1 MGADHYLPTICLC
14 WTYSLELTNG
24 WRSSREDA
32 LDYSLDLVR
41 NVLRRHERS
50 AHAHRLMARLLQS
63 SGDYDR
69 ALAHAER
76 AYQLNP
82 CHSDMVASYGMAL
95 VWCGRAREGLEHLER
110 AFAINPYA
118 PAIYKSYLSIA
129 YFFAGRP
136 QDGLD
141 ILSSVQGTVGPSRF
155 MRIANLVA
163 LDRLT
168 DAQAEAG
175 IARQDDPSFD
185 LASLLVGFPFKRPE
199 DRALLGEMLR
209 RAGLGE

>member
-1 MGADHYLPTICLC
+1 
-14 WTYSLELTNG
+14 
-24 WRSSREDA
+24 
-32 LDYSLDLVR
+32 
-41 NVLRRHERS
+41 
-50 AHAHRLMARLLQS
+50 
-63 SGDYDR
+63 
-69 ALAHAER
+69 
-76 AYQLNP
+76 
-82 CHSDMVASYGMAL
+82 VASYGMSL

-118 PAIYKSYLSIA
+118 SAIYKSYLSIV

-136 QDGLD
+136 QDSLD

-168 DAQAEAG
+168 DARAEAG
-175 IARQDDPSFD
+175 SACKDDPSFD
-185 LASLLVGFPFKRPE
+185 LASLLAGSPFKRPE
-199 DRALLGEMLR
+199 DRALLGDTLQ